1 LKSLVAYDRRVY
13 LCPASPEFWMSD
25 SPRMLRLFVSLGVIA
40 SLSLAHAARASA
52 QDPAAKP
59 AQPAEDA
66 LQSAVRP
73 LVLASDDA
81 MKAGTEGVSAWTV
94 DPAGKVSPATAAGK
108 MTLRT
113 DFLKADNNQA
123 YVPFVLSIDASLL
136 PSTAAVLYLRVAPK
150 GTTAP
155 LVPAAGKETDKDAAK
170 KPAEKPAEK
179 SPYPFEDAFFVDAKP
194 AGTGQPL
201 TVTRAFGVPA
211 GSYDVYLAIRPRATD
226 AAKPVTVTLLKQA
239 VDVPNLWDSQLT
251 TSSLIVSKKID
262 QLATPLTPEQQ
273 RDRPYAI
280 GGQAEVLPLSDPTFG
295 KADEIIVFFMVYN
308 VALGED
314 KKPDVTIHYQPYTKA
329 ADGTEKPYKKV
340 EPQQLNASTLPP
352 NFDAAAGH
360 QLIGNFAVPASALDP
375 GDYRLEIKV
384 TDNKSG
390 KSVTR
395 EAAFKVAAS

>member
-1 LKSLVAYDRRVY
+1 ML
-13 LCPASPEFWMSD
+13 D
-25 SPRMLRLFVSLGVIA
+25 SPRLLRSFVSLGVIVG
-40 SLSLAHAARASA
+40 LSLAPLLAARASA

-59 AQPAEDA
+59 AQPAAEDA
-66 LQSAVRP
+66 LQTAVRP
-73 LVLASDDA
+73 LVLATDEA
-81 MKAGTEGVSAWTV
+81 MKAGTAGVSAWTA

-113 DFLKADNNQA
+113 DFLKAESNQA
-123 YVPFVLSIDASLL
+123 YVPFVLSIDPSLL

-170 KPAEKPAEK
+170 KPAEK
-179 SPYPFEDAFFVDAKP
+179 SPYPFEDAFFVDAKA
-194 AGTGQPL
+194 AGAQQPL
-201 TVTRAFGVPA
+201 TITRAFGVPA

-226 AAKPVTVTLLKQA
+226 AAKPIAVTLLKQA
-239 VDVPNLWDSQLT
+239 VDVPNLWDNQLT

-262 QLATPLTPEQQ
+262 QLATPLTPDQQ

-280 GGQAEVLPLSDPTFG
+280 GGQAEVLPLADSTFG

-314 KKPDVTIHYQPYTKA
+314 KKPDVTIQYQPYTKA

-395 EAAFKVAAS
+395 EAAFKVTAS